1 MISPNLQQ
9 QLSDAR
15 TLLAEIRDSLV
26 RFGATPADQAALAQS
41 IGQLDEFFLL
51 VVVGEFNSGKSAFIN
66 ALLGSP
72 ALAEGVTPTTAEV
85 HVLRHGDT
93 VETRLVEP
101 GLRLVT
107 APADLLRDI
116 HIVDTQGTNA
126 ILREHERLT
135 TEFVPRSDLVLFV
148 TSADRPFT
156 ETERAFLQLIREWGK
171 KIVLVVN
178 KIDIFERE
186 AELQEVLDFVRQAAR
201 QVLGTQPE
209 TFGVSARLALK
220 AKQARGRTPAGAERR
235 RGVARV
241 DRS

>member
-26 RFGATPADQAALAQS
+26 RFGATTPDQAALAQS
-41 IGQLDEFFLL
+41 IAQLDEFFLL

-66 ALLGSP
+66 ALLGSS

-85 HVLRHGDT
+85 HVLRHGDA

-116 HIVDTQGTNA
+116 HIVDTPGTNA

-186 AELQEVLDFVRQAAR
+186 ADLQEVLDFVRRAA
-201 QVLGTQPE
+201 QQQLGTQPE

-220 AKQARGRTPAGAERR
+220 AKQGQPAFWHASG
-235 RGVARV
+235 
-241 DRS
+241 